1 MTIKQFQSQQKRAAA
16 PLVVTGGDKG
26 GVGKSF
32 QARVL
37 AWQLQLR
44 GIPLALCDGDERN
57 AHLERHYSSQLSAVR
72 FDARS
77 EAGWTSMF
85 NHLDNVSADH
95 AVVVDLP
102 AGAGGILHREA
113 ARLIANEGLGMPTIH
128 VWVAAPGEDSVR
140 LFRDLMTI
148 APASRTAFVMNKR
161 SDENLGRFDIWMNS
175 RTRAEFLAEG
185 GLEVTL
191 PKLLQRPHDMI
202 ANERLPFPSERPV
215 NWLRGDWFTFLSF
228 KAAVEREQASLI
240 RLIQEMC

>member
-1 MTIKQFQSQQKRAAA
+1 MTTKQFQSQRKCPAA
-16 PLVVTGGDKG
+16 PLIVIGGDKG

-37 AWQLQLR
+37 TWQLQLHC
-44 GIPLALCDGDERN
+44 IPLALCDGDERN
-57 AHLERHYSSQLSAVR
+57 AHLERHYTSLLSTVR

-85 NHLDNVSADH
+85 NHLDNVTAVH
-95 AVVVDLP
+95 AVLVDLP

-113 ARLIANEGLGMPTIH
+113 ARLIANEDFGMPTIH
-128 VWVAAPGEDSVR
+128 VWVADHGEDSVR

-161 SDENLGRFDIWMNS
+161 NDENLGRFDIWMNS

-191 PKLLQRPHDMI
+191 PKLPQRPHDMI

>member
-1 MTIKQFQSQQKRAAA
+1 MTTKQFQSQRKCAAG
-16 PLVVTGGDKG
+16 PLVAIGGDKG

-37 AWQLQLR
+37 AWKLHSR

-57 AHLERHYSSQLSAVR
+57 AHLERHYSSQLNTVR

-85 NHLDNVSADH
+85 NHLDNVPADH

-102 AGAGGILHREA
+102 AGAGGILHQEA
-113 ARLIANEGLGMPTIH
+113 ARLIANEDLGMPTIH
-128 VWVAAPGEDSVR
+128 VWVADHGEDSVR
-140 LFRDLMTI
+140 LFRDLMII

-161 SDENLGRFDIWMNS
+161 NDENLGRFDIWMNS
-175 RTRAEFLAEG
+175 RTRVEFLAEG

-191 PKLLQRPHDMI
+191 PKLPQRPHDMI
-202 ANERLPFPSERPV
+202 ANERLPFPSERPL

>member
-1 MTIKQFQSQQKRAAA
+1 MTTKQLQSQRKCAAA
-16 PLVVTGGDKG
+16 PLIVIGGDKG
-26 GVGKSF
+26 GTGKSF

-37 AWQLQLR
+37 AWQLPLR
-44 GIPLALCDGDERN
+44 CIPLALCDGDERN
-57 AHLERHYSSQLSAVR
+57 AHLQRHYSSQLSAVR

-128 VWVAAPGEDSVR
+128 IWVAAPSEDSVR
-140 LFRDLMTI
+140 LFRDLMAI

-161 SDENLGRFDIWMNS
+161 NDEDLGRFGIWMNS

-185 GLEVTL
+185 GLEVTMPRL
-191 PKLLQRPHDMI
+191 PERPHDMI

-228 KAAVEREQASLI
+228 KAEVEREQASLI
-240 RLIQEMC
+240 RLIEEMC